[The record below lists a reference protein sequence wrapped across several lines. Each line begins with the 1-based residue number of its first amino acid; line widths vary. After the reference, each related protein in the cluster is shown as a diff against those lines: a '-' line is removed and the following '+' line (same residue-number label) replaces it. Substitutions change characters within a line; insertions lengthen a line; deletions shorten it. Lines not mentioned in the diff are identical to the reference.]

1 VVLVDDAPR
10 GEIRTGEH
18 LNLAVTP
25 YRRYKVRIRPVG
37 NELVSFDAQ
46 TRSVDVYPGTV
57 AALDWKANLVL
68 AMFGRLTWPDGSPVA
83 NADIVA
89 DGAIAATDM
98 RGYFQLQAPGDAQIM
113 VHATDGRT
121 CRVKLDAKPSQ
132 NDYSAIGDV
141 QCRP

>member
-1 VVLVDDAPR
+1 
-10 GEIRTGEH
+10 
-18 LNLAVTP
+18 
-25 YRRYKVRIRPVG
+25 
-37 NELVSFDAQ
+37 
-46 TRSVDVYPGTV
+46 
-57 AALDWKANLVL
+57 
-68 AMFGRLTWPDGSPVA
+68 MFGRLTWPDGSPVA